1 VRLLAA
7 LLRRNRPFATTT
19 SRQREAGCG
28 ALSRREAAT
37 FSFVVLLFGLNSEPV
52 LCVWLWFVPFK
63 PPRFFAFPKTG
74 VGATERPTGS
84 PIFFF

>member
-7 LLRRNRPFATTT
+7 LLRRSRPFATTT
-19 SRQREAGCG
+19 SRQREAACR

-52 LCVWLWFVPFK
+52 LCVWHWFVPLSRLVFSCSRK
-63 PPRFFAFPKTG
+63 LLIV
-74 VGATERPTGS
+74 VGAH
-84 PIFFF
+84 